1 MYIYCWKPLV
11 LILRWHS
18 YGTTKQLNGS
28 RFSSSFSV
36 QGEMGTISKEKIAL
50 QPIIHRALSLCVFCI
65 RMPAYKICIWSCLF
79 KHRCINMG
87 VEEWKMYR
95 MATTMILFLTLK
107 LLAQVKSKWEIQ
119 WALMKYFHLL
129 ICFIKPM
136 SISLKLS
143 YTSRLKPCCKPEV
156 WDCYNKQ

>member
-1 MYIYCWKPLV
+1 
-11 LILRWHS
+11 
-18 YGTTKQLNGS
+18 
-28 RFSSSFSV
+28 
-36 QGEMGTISKEKIAL
+36 MGTISKEKIAL

-79 KHRCINMG
+79 KHRCINMV

-95 MATTMILFLTLK
+95 IATTMILVLTPK
-107 LLAQVKSKWEIQ
+107 LLHGNHKYVFTRIRSKWESQ
-119 WALMKYFHLL
+119 WALMKIFHLP
-129 ICFIKPM
+129 ICFIKKM

-143 YTSRLKPCCKPEV
+143 YISRLKQCCKPEE